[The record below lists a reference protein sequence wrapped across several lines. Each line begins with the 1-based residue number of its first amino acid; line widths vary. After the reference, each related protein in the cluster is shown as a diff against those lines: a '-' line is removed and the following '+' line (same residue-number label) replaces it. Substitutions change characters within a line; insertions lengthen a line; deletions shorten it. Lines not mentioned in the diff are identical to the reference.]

1 MPEIKIIDLKKDKP
15 QKGTW
20 GVSWLAPTLVNA
32 LAENLGK
39 GEQSVLFLNRR
50 GYAPLTICRDCGHRI
65 QCPNCT
71 AWLTEHRSSNSLVC
85 HHCGYTTAIPPRC
98 PECGSEDGL
107 TACGPGVERIA
118 EEVKGRFPDARIEI
132 LSSDITSSLA
142 EVSAVIRK
150 MEQGEVDI
158 LIGTQILAKGHHF
171 PSLTLVGIVDA
182 DLGLM
187 GSDLR
192 ASEQTFQLLSQVSG
206 RAGRGEKKGTVYLQT
221 LYPEN
226 AVLQAL
232 IANDR
237 DKFLT
242 LEKKTRRILKMPPYG
257 KLAAI
262 IVSGTNRD
270 QTENVAVRLG
280 QAAPN
285 SDCISTLGPAPA
297 PIYMLRGR
305 YRYRLLVKTAKN
317 IKIQEVVREW
327 LRRVDCPSNV
337 RIEVDVDPYSFM

>member
-1 MPEIKIIDLKKDKP
+1 M
-15 QKGTW
+15 
-20 GVSWLAPTLVNA
+20 
-32 LAENLGK
+32 
-39 GEQSVLFLNRR
+39 
-50 GYAPLTICRDCGHRI
+50 
-65 QCPNCT
+65 
-71 AWLTEHRSSNSLVC
+71 
-85 HHCGYTTAIPPRC
+85 
-98 PECGSEDGL
+98 
-107 TACGPGVERIA
+107 
-118 EEVKGRFPDARIEI
+118 
-132 LSSDITSSLA
+132 
-142 EVSAVIRK
+142 
-150 MEQGEVDI
+150 DI

-262 IVSGTNRD
+262 IVSGANRD

-285 SDCISTLGPAPA
+285 TDCISTAGAGAGADLHAARQISLPAAGQNCKKHKNSGSCPRVAA
-297 PIYMLRGR
+297 PCGLSVKRADRSGR
-305 YRYRLLVKTAKN
+305 RSLLVYV
-317 IKIQEVVREW
+317 IKK
-327 LRRVDCPSNV
+327 
-337 RIEVDVDPYSFM
+337 RILINLKLIIIYYPTILKEN